1 LTWVIVALGLVP
13 APSGASG
20 AGPASGLAPRLYTV
34 MPSSEA
40 DEITGPSTVEI
51 FTPFG
56 YDLSATAAV
65 EGLKPHHFAPVPG
78 RNIAL
83 ISHFSPTAFVE
94 VFSLRKNAV
103 VDTIPTGLGPRH
115 LTFNRRGTVAY
126 TANHDSNSV
135 SALDTRSRR
144 LIGTVPVG
152 DEPNFVAF
160 ARTPH
165 GPRVFACNNGSDT
178 LTVIDARKLRV
189 IRTIRVG
196 ERPFD
201 MAMTHHDRLL
211 ASANA
216 GDNTVSFVDTKTLR
230 VVGTTP
236 IGGVHVPV
244 VPQKLHPR
252 FTPNGR
258 WLLVGNQD
266 ASVISVIDVP
276 GRQLR
281 KLIPAGLGADIA
293 FFPPRGPAK
302 GYALVTNRYD
312 YFVTVLRLHGD
323 RPPTPAKRI
332 PYRLLGSHYVSFD
345 RRYRRAFVSQ
355 RPGRAFSVLD
365 LRTLTN
371 AIDSVPVA
379 PGGEGAPL
387 HQSGPDQAIFVWFRH
402 GQARWHI
409 EER

>member
-1 LTWVIVALGLVP
+1 
-13 APSGASG
+13 
-20 AGPASGLAPRLYTV
+20 
-34 MPSSEA
+34 
-40 DEITGPSTVEI
+40 
-51 FTPFG
+51 
-56 YDLSATAAV
+56 
-65 EGLKPHHFAPVPG
+65 
-78 RNIAL
+78 L
-83 ISHFSPTAFVE
+83 ISHFSPIAFVD
-94 VFSLRKNAV
+94 VFSMRKNAV

-126 TANHDSNSV
+126 TANHDSDSV

-152 DEPNFVAF
+152 HEPNFVAY

-165 GPRVFACNNGSDT
+165 GPRVFVCNNGADT

-196 ERPFD
+196 EGPFD
-201 MAMTHHDRLL
+201 MAMTHHDRLM

-230 VVGTTP
+230 VIGTTP
-236 IGGVHVPV
+236 IGGVHAPV

-276 GRQLR
+276 RRRLR

-312 YFVTVLRLHGD
+312 YFVSVLRLHGD

-332 PYRLLGSHYVSFD
+332 AYRLLGSHYISFD

-365 LRTLTN
+365 LQTLTN
-371 AIDSVPVA
+371 AVDSVPVA

-402 GQARWHI
+402 GHAPWHI

>member
-1 LTWVIVALGLVP
+1 MASFLARLTCLIVALGLVA
-13 APSGASG
+13 APSGACG
-20 AGPASGLAPRLYTV
+20 AGPASGPAPRLYTV

-40 DEITGPSTVEI
+40 DEITEPSKVEI
-51 FTPFG
+51 FTRSSF
-56 YDLSATAAV
+56 DLSRKAAV
-65 EGLKPHHFAPVPG
+65 EGVKPHHFAPVPG
-78 RNIAL
+78 QNIAL
-83 ISHFSPTAFVE
+83 ISHFSPSAFVD

-103 VDTIPTGLGPRH
+103 IDTIRTGLGPRH
-115 LTFNRRGTVAY
+115 LTFNPRGTVAY
-126 TANHDSNSV
+126 TANRDGDSV

-144 LIGTVPVG
+144 LIRTVPVG
-152 DEPNFVAF
+152 DEPNFVLY

-165 GPRVFACNNGSDT
+165 GPRVFACNNGANT
-178 LTVIDARKLRV
+178 VTVIDARKLRV

-196 ERPFD
+196 EHPFD
-201 MAMTHHDRLL
+201 MSLTHHDRLL

-236 IGGVHVPV
+236 IAGVHDPA

-252 FTPNGR
+252 FTPDGR

-276 GRQLR
+276 GRRLR

-293 FFPPRGPAK
+293 FFPPSGPAK

-312 YFVTVLRLHGD
+312 YFVTVLRLHGR
-323 RPPTPAKRI
+323 RPPTLAKRI
-332 PYRLLGSHYVSFD
+332 PYRLLGSHYISFD
-345 RRYRRAFVSQ
+345 SGYRRAFVSQ

-371 AIDSVPVA
+371 AHDSVPVA
-379 PGGEGAPL
+379 PGGEGARE
-387 HQSGPDQAIFVWFRH
+387 QAV
-402 GQARWHI
+402 
-409 EER
+409 